1 MGHEPQMTIART
13 RLLTLCYGDMET
25 IRMLPPT
32 YIELDALARDW
43 TKPPPDAIF
52 TLRVPVEY
60 ASLHAARLVSG
71 PYIYLTSED
80 SFQIATMGVQGL
92 RVEIVSDGPPPEE
105 EPEAPPPPPVLEM
118 PATFSLELTPGQHV
132 ALDTIVSSDELDM
145 ARMEDGTTVD
155 GIFWGKLNIVHDG
168 DNHSME
174 FSGTRIP
181 NESATQELVVDTKV
195 ISKLATVAKPPTAR
209 CHLSIIPPAQQ
220 YCDIVLTTSPYWTFG
235 TTWPPAEVVEENK
248 VKYFLRVNPGGGME
262 HFQTGIVTTSLYY
275 EASPDASMLN
285 PQEFIAPRNSFAM
298 PIRDF
303 LMHII
308 NVLDQLGL
316 SIQARTNFINHNMSA
331 FSAYSNVAYRFLSP
345 AKISS
350 AIDISVT
357 ADQCVFTRL
366 FFLFRGVSEDE
377 MGNFITSGEKEANQ
391 YNWRDVVGW
400 SEFSKDSS
408 HFRVLEISAMEL

>member
-1 MGHEPQMTIART
+1 MGHEPQMAVART

-25 IRMLPPT
+25 IRMLPTT

-52 TLRVPVEY
+52 TMRVPVEY

-80 SFQIATMGVQGL
+80 SYQIATMGVQGL

-105 EPEAPPPPPVLEM
+105 EPEAPPPAPVLEM
-118 PATFSLELTPGQHV
+118 PATFNLELTPGQHV
-132 ALDTIVSSDELDM
+132 ALDTLVTSDELDM

-155 GIFWGKLNIVHDG
+155 GIFWGKLQIIHG
-168 DNHSME
+168 DNHSLE

-195 ISKLATVAKPPTAR
+195 ISKLASVAKPPTAR
-209 CHLSIIPPAQQ
+209 CHLSIIPPIQQ
-220 YCDIVLTTSPYWTFG
+220 YCDVVLTPSQYWTIG
-235 TTWPPAEVVEENK
+235 TTWPPAEAVEENK

-308 NVLDQLGL
+308 GVLDQLGL
-316 SIQARTNFINHNMSA
+316 SIQARTNFINHNMAS
-331 FSAYSNVAYRFLSP
+331 FSAYPNIAYRFLSP

-357 ADQCVFTRL
+357 ADQCIFTRL

-377 MGNFITSGEKEANQ
+377 MSNFITAGEKEANQ
-391 YNWRDVVGW
+391 YNWREVIGW
-400 SEFSKDSS
+400 SEFSKDVA
-408 HFRVLEISAMEL
+408 HFRVLEISTMEL